1 MMPSRFAS
9 IVDSAFAET
18 PCAPGRWD
26 FARGGVRI
34 AACLADS
41 WLAMK
46 SPVVSDASPRELL
59 ARNAA
64 LPGLVKFARDG
75 RGEIVACAQI
85 PIDDAPSAPQL
96 IREACAGFEIA
107 ASPFSAVQEMPAS
120 PADLTALCAE
130 AGWNFTARSDGS
142 LAVELECRGAFIQAS
157 LVARGEGVH
166 VFVELADCE
175 ESQTE
180 SVSAICA
187 LLLTAASAV
196 RLARPA
202 IESRDGKL
210 APRFEVAFSKMP
222 DAAQLAHALSALSV
236 ACAACAEEVAALQN
250 PNVAGE
256 YLALRAQPNGCAH
269 SANKQQKETT

>member
-18 PCAPGRWD
+18 PCAPGRWE
-26 FARGGVRI
+26 FVRRGVRI
-34 AACLADS
+34 AACLDDS
-41 WLAMK
+41 WLLMK
-46 SPVVSDASPRELL
+46 SSVALDATPRELL

-85 PIDDAPSAPQL
+85 QIDDAPSAPQL

-107 ASPFSAVQEMPAS
+107 ASPFSAVPETPAS
-120 PADLTALCAE
+120 PADLPALCAE

-142 LAVELECRGAFIQAS
+142 LAVELECRGAFMQAA
-157 LVARGEGVH
+157 LIARGEGVH

-187 LLLTAASAV
+187 LLLTAAGTV

-202 IESRDGKL
+202 IVSRDGKL

-256 YLALRAQPNGCAH
+256 YLAQIGRAH
-269 SANKQQKETT
+269 V